1 MDFNFTEEQTM
12 VRDLVRGI
20 LEKEVTHER
29 LKKIEADPEW
39 FDRPLWATL
48 AETGV
53 LGLIVPDDLGGM
65 GFGFLELCALLQEV
79 GRAVAPVPVFPT
91 LVLGALPI
99 REFGTDAQK
108 EAWLA
113 GVTGGETILT
123 AALADA
129 DVSEADKPG
138 TSAREDGND
147 WVLSGQKN
155 FVPAAHI
162 SHRILVPA
170 ATEEGVGI
178 FLVDPQVNGVVLTR
192 HNTSTGEP
200 LCTVQLADVRV
211 ERGDLLGGD
220 ARSGVDKVEWI
231 TDRAIIATC
240 ATQVGVSEKAIEL
253 TASYVSE
260 REQFGVPIG
269 TFQAVQHR
277 SANCY
282 IDLQAMRWMTWRAA
296 WKLSQGLP
304 AMRETAAAK
313 FWAAEGGSNIANSA
327 QHLHGGI
334 GVDVD
339 YPLHRYFL
347 WSKALELGFGGATH
361 HLVRLGRDMAR
372 SGPQELI

>member
-1 MDFNFTEEQTM
+1 MDFNFTEEQIM

-20 LEKEVTHER
+20 LDKEVSHER

-53 LGLIVPDDLGGM
+53 LGLIVPEDQGGM
-65 GFGFLELCALLQEV
+65 GFGFLELCALLQEI
-79 GRAVAPVPVFPT
+79 GRAVAPVPVFST

-99 REFGTDAQK
+99 REFGTNAQK
-108 EAWLA
+108 EAWL
-113 GVTGGETILT
+113 GSVTGGETILT

-129 DVSEADKPG
+129 DVSDADKPG
-138 TSAREDGND
+138 TTARKDGND
-147 WVLSGQKN
+147 WVLNGQKSL
-155 FVPAAHI
+155 VPAAHI
-162 SHRILVPA
+162 AQRILVPA

-178 FLVDPQVNGVVLTR
+178 FLVNPEAGGITVTQ
-192 HNTSTGEP
+192 HQTSSGEP
-200 LCTVQLADVRV
+200 LCTVQLTDVRV
-211 ERGDLLGGD
+211 EQGDLLGND
-220 ARSGVDKVEWI
+220 AASGADKVAWI
-231 TDRAIIATC
+231 TDHAITATC
-240 ATQVGVSEKAIEL
+240 ATQVGVSEKALEL

-296 WKLSQGLP
+296 WKLAEGMP

-313 FWAAEGGSNIANSA
+313 FWAAEGGSNIASSA
-327 QHLHGGI
+327 QHLHGGL
-334 GVDVD
+334 GSDVD

-347 WSKALELGFGGATH
+347 WSKALELGFGGAAH
-361 HLVRLGRDMAR
+361 HLVRLGRDMAQ

>member
-12 VRDLVRGI
+12 VRDLVQGI
-20 LEKEVTHER
+20 LEKEITHER
-29 LKKIEADPEW
+29 LKKIEADADW

-53 LGLIVPDDLGGM
+53 LGLVVPEALGGM
-65 GFGFLELCALLQEV
+65 GFGFLELCILLQEI

-99 REFGTDAQK
+99 REFGTEAQQQT
-108 EAWLA
+108 WLA
-113 GVTGGETILT
+113 GVTAGETILT
-123 AALADA
+123 AALAE
-129 DVSEADKPG
+129 DVLHANKPG
-138 TSAREDGND
+138 TSARKDGND
-147 WVLSGQKN
+147 WILDGQMN
-155 FVPAAHI
+155 LVPAAHI
-162 SHRILVPA
+162 AQRVLVPA
-170 ATEEGVGI
+170 ATAEGVGI
-178 FLVDPQVNGVVLTR
+178 FLVDPQSNGVTLTR
-192 HNTSTGEP
+192 HKTSTGEP

-211 ERGDLLGGD
+211 AQADLLGND
-220 ARSGVDKVEWI
+220 ATSGADKVAWI
-231 TDRAIIATC
+231 VDRAVIATC
-240 ATQVGVSEKAIEL
+240 ATQLGVSEKALEL
-253 TASYVSE
+253 TAKYVSE

-277 SANCY
+277 SANGY

-296 WKLSQGLP
+296 CRLSAGAA

-313 FWAAEGGSNIANSA
+313 FWAAEGGSNIANAA

-361 HLVRLGRDMAR
+361 HLVRLGRDLAR
-372 SGPQELI
+372 SGLQELI